1 MRLVILALLLALAAS
16 TAHAYPLQGG
26 DENVSATLFGAIRT
40 PLEDPNATQETLK
53 LDVGL
58 MGTENATYSLMDS
71 KNNTYQPDQ
80 YKTLQTGEPNG
91 QSQRQMVYFL
101 IPKDD
106 LFKLIN
112 VTPVG
117 AKPFNINWWITPKGV
132 KGDAIIRYYGITDW
146 LVDTDSEG
154 AVLSQGVVLQL
165 RVSNNGTSDLYLSPE
180 NFTLLDQWGWV
191 YYPTLGFDPEVI
203 APKNATQTRVKLGFT
218 GLSFLSRPA
227 KLAYD
232 GQMVLDLEK
241 DQGPLPDYL
250 VYGGSPKASVSGAP
264 PAASGAASGPQTA
277 NQTGAALAGNTTPA
291 NNTTKAKI
299 GSLQD
304 EIAASKARL
313 KGVGSALNGK
323 SSVGADINSSV
334 DEARQRLELVKK
346 NLQQN
351 KQQSGQQAA

>member
-1 MRLVILALLLALAAS
+1 MRLVILALLLALAVS
-16 TAHAYPLQGG
+16 TALAYPLQGG
-26 DENVSATLFGAIRT
+26 DENVSATLFGATRT
-40 PLEDPNATQETLK
+40 PLEDPNAAQEILK

-58 MGTENATYSLMDS
+58 MGTENATYSLTDS

-80 YKTLQTGEPNG
+80 YKTIQTGEPGG
-91 QSQRQMVYFL
+91 QSQRQIVYFL

-112 VTPVG
+112 VTPAEG
-117 AKPFNINWWITPKGV
+117 KPFNINWWMTPKGV
-132 KGDAIIRYYGITDW
+132 KDDAIIRYYGITDW

-165 RVSNNGTSDLYLSPE
+165 RVSNNGTNDLYLGPE

-203 APKNATQTRVKLGFT
+203 APRNASLARVKLGFT

-232 GQMVLDLEK
+232 GKVVLDLEK
-241 DQGPLPDYL
+241 DQAPLPDYL
-250 VYGGSPKASVSGAP
+250 VYGRNAPQASALQ
-264 PAASGAASGPQTA
+264 AA
-277 NQTGAALAGNTTPA
+277 NQTGAALAANTAPA

-313 KGVGSALNGK
+313 KGVGTALNGK
-323 SSVGADINSSV
+323 SAVGADINSSV

-346 NLQQN
+346 NLKQNNQQT
-351 KQQSGQQAA
+351 A